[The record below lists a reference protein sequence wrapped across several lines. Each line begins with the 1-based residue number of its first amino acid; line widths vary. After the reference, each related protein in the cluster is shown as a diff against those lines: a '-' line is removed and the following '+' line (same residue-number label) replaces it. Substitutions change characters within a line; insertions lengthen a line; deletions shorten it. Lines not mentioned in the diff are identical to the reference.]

1 MDFDVISP
9 KSKKELLNAM
19 SEYQHTDFRFGAGY
33 TDLLI
38 ELKDKSSDG
47 LKIINLSLLKEGAFN
62 TIVDKGDYYHVG
74 TNVTAQEIIE
84 NDLLHS
90 NYKVLMEATE
100 SVASTQIRNAATVGG
115 NICTASPS
123 GDMSCA
129 LIALESKCE
138 ILNTKGELREE
149 YLSAFI
155 KDVRKTSLAKNEVL
169 RNIKIP
175 KNSGSKQHSGFIKIG
190 TRNSMEIS
198 IVSLAYHLQLN
209 ETGEIIRAGV
219 AIGSAA
225 PCIPFAVEACEFLT
239 GKFVGQLSTE
249 DREEFAHKVLMY
261 ASPISDIRA
270 SAWYRKEVLYNIS
283 RDI

>member
-19 SEYQHTDFRFGAGY
+19 SEYQHTNYRFGAGY
-33 TDLLI
+33 TDLMI
-38 ELKDKSSDG
+38 ELKDTSGVD

-84 NDLLHS
+84 SELLNS
-90 NYKVLMEATE
+90 NYKVLTEAAE

-129 LIALESKCE
+129 LISLESKCE
-138 ILNTKGELREE
+138 ILNTKGDLREE
-149 YLSAFI
+149 SLSTLI
-155 KDVRKTSLAKNEVL
+155 RDVRKTSLAKNEVL

-175 KNSGSKQHSGFIKIG
+175 KNTSSRQYSGFIKIG

-209 ETGEIIRAGV
+209 ETGEIINAGV
-219 AIGSAA
+219 AIGSVA
-225 PCIPFAVEACEFLT
+225 PCIPFASEACEFLK
-239 GKFVGQLSTE
+239 GKFIDKLSGE
-249 DREEFAHKVLMY
+249 DREEFANLVLKY

-270 SAWYRKEVLYNIS
+270 SEWYRKEVLYNIS
-283 RDI
+283 KDI